1 MNLDQGSE
9 GLESKRNMDMDAHSQ
24 FYEHVTRAAEEFK
37 AIDKKDTIRLV
48 SHLDADGITSCA
60 LLVKLLNIDNRTYSL
75 SVVQQLKVE
84 VLKELALEPYKVV
97 IFSDLASGMLEDIR
111 TILKDKKVFIV
122 DHHEYTAPL
131 DLGNVT
137 LVNPHMFGIDGGKE
151 VSGAGVSYLFSQAV
165 DSRMQDF
172 AHIAIVGAI
181 GDMQERNG
189 FERINNEILQTAIE
203 KGKIKVIRGLRMFGA
218 QTKPLHKILE
228 YSTDPYI
235 PGVSGSESGAIQF
248 LHQCGINPKSG
259 SGWKKVKDL
268 SEEDM
273 KNMVTGVIMRRL
285 GEGNT
290 TDPADVLGNVYLLRQ
305 EEEGSSLK
313 DAKEFATL
321 LNACGRL
328 GKASLGVGACI
339 GDKTHKQKA
348 IALMSEYKREI
359 VNAMNWYE
367 TNKESGDVEKG
378 AGYLIINVR
387 DKVLPTI
394 VGTMGS
400 IISRGND
407 VKAGTY
413 ILSLAQ
419 LMDGSTKVSLR
430 MAGRDDPNTDLKGT
444 MDKIVEGID
453 GCEAGGHQH
462 AAGAVFPSEM
472 ELTFLENARRV
483 LGNVA
488 MEEKIS

>member
-1 MNLDQGSE
+1 
-9 GLESKRNMDMDAHSQ
+9 MDAHSE
-24 FYEHVTRAAEEFK
+24 FYQHIASAAEEFRK
-37 AIDKKDTIRLV
+37 LDKKETIRLV

-75 SVVQQLKVE
+75 SVIQQLKVE
-84 VLKELALEPYKVV
+84 VLKELALEPYSIV
-97 IFSDLASGMLEDIR
+97 IFSDLASGMIEDIQAV
-111 TILKDKKVFIV
+111 LKDKKVFIV
-122 DHHEYTAPL
+122 DHHEYHAPQEM
-131 DLGNVT
+131 GNVT

-165 DSRMQDF
+165 DERMKEY

-181 GDMQERNG
+181 GDMQEDNG
-189 FERINNEILQTAIE
+189 FARINNEILQTAIE

-248 LHQCGINPKSG
+248 LHQCGINPKNG

-273 KNMVTGVIMRRL
+273 RNMVTGVIMRRL

-290 TDPADVLGNVYLLRQ
+290 TDAADVLGNVYLLRQ

-328 GKASLGVGACI
+328 GKASLGIGACI
-339 GDKTHKQKA
+339 GDKSHKQKA
-348 IALMSEYKREI
+348 LALMSEYKREI

-367 TNKESGDVEKG
+367 ANKDSENVEKG

-407 VKAGTY
+407 MRQGTY

-419 LMDGSTKVSLR
+419 LIDGSTKVSLR

-444 MDKIVEGID
+444 MDKIVEGLE

-462 AAGAVFPSEM
+462 AAGAVFPSGVEA
-472 ELTFLENARRV
+472 EFLTNARRV
-483 LGNVA
+483 LGNMA